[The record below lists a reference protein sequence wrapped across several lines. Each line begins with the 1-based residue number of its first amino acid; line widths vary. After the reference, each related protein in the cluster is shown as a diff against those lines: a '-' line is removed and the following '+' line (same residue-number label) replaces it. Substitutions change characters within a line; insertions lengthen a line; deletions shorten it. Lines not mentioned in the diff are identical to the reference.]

1 MSIPKDTSPAIDS
14 GKGSNDT
21 NVKAEETATT
31 NEASKDSKGFT
42 VTPVEKPEDTQK
54 DPLAELTNQVA
65 ELNRKT
71 SDKERRQF
79 EAWRKTASINPDKIL
94 EYYEEDPT
102 KADAVVKSLW
112 ADKGFNN
119 VEDLML
125 AAKEQEVESKIEDPE
140 VLKMKRENDELKKRF
155 SSLEDNLTKKSE
167 QEALSEIYSK
177 YPVLHPSNDSNDENW
192 KKFKSEFDAFSDKLP
207 VFDRA
212 ERAYKLA
219 FGDIDE
225 DETRELQKSLGSL
238 PSGGKTMSS
247 KSFKISEEARRA
259 EELSGVPAETIEKYK
274 DYFNK

>member
-14 GKGSNDT
+14 DKGSNDT
-21 NVKAEETATT
+21 NVKAEETAKT
-31 NEASKDSKGFT
+31 NETSKDSKGFT

-212 ERAYKLA
+212 ERAY
-219 FGDIDE
+219 
-225 DETRELQKSLGSL
+225 
-238 PSGGKTMSS
+238 
-247 KSFKISEEARRA
+247 
-259 EELSGVPAETIEKYK
+259 
-274 DYFNK
+274 